1 MRRGTAHILCEKP
14 LALNA
19 PAARALLDAVE
30 RAGVRHAYAA
40 SYRYDPSVAWL
51 RELVA
56 AGQIGPLREIA
67 YASRYPAPEPG
78 VWAWRTS
85 WAC

>member
-1 MRRGTAHILCEKP
+1 MHEAAAPGAHILCEKP
-14 LALNA
+14 LTLNA

-67 YASRYPAPEPG
+67 YASRYRSWPHEPSC
-78 VWAWRTS
+78 A
-85 WAC
+85 